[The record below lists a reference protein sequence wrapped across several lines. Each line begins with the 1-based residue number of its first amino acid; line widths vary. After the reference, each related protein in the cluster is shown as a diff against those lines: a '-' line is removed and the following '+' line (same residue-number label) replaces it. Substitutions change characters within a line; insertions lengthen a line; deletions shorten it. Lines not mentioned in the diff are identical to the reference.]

1 MPTAQASPQAL
12 GINPYKF
19 STIAY
24 GTLLLLSKAKTR
36 LLNGRS
42 TLPSD
47 ILDAMKRAIS
57 ISLGSSKRDKQVT
70 IKFKNEEILVERVGT
85 NGDLAKARQ
94 MFLDLDG
101 KVDAFG
107 VGGVDL
113 SLRLDEREYP
123 LRAAL
128 KLVKGVTKTPLCD
141 GRGLKH
147 TLERRVFDLARS
159 ERGEVHYA
167 QGFVPVAVDRQGLAT
182 AVAEVCDKTVFGD
195 LMVAL
200 GVPIPLYG
208 IPTFKRVARIMLPVV
223 SYFPMSLIFYG
234 SDGAE
239 HEPKYVRYFEGSD
252 LIAGDFL
259 FMRKYLPACLDAK
272 TVVTN
277 TTTEDDIALLKKRGV
292 KTVITT
298 TPRYYGRSFGT
309 NVMEAALTAY
319 AGKGRRLS
327 DEELN
332 ALLDELELK
341 PSVINC

>member
-1 MPTAQASPQAL
+1 
-12 GINPYKF
+12 
-19 STIAY
+19 
-24 GTLLLLSKAKTR
+24 
-36 LLNGRS
+36 
-42 TLPSD
+42 
-47 ILDAMKRAIS
+47 MKHAVS
-57 ISLGSSKRDKQVT
+57 ISLGSSKRDKKVT
-70 IKFKNEEILVERVGT
+70 VKFKDEEILVERIGT
-85 NGDLAKARQ
+85 DGDVVRARQ
-94 MFLDLDG
+94 LYLDLDG

-113 SLRLDEREYP
+113 YLRLDEREYP

-128 KLVKGVTKTPLCD
+128 KMVEGVTNTPLCD

-147 TLERRVFDLARS
+147 TLERRVFELAKPELSDVRFK
-159 ERGEVHYA
+159 

-200 GVPIPLYG
+200 GVPLPIYG
-208 IPTFKRVARIMLPVV
+208 IPAFKRVARIMLPFV
-223 SYFPMSLIFYG
+223 SYFPMSMIFYG

-239 HEPKYVRYFEGSD
+239 HEPKYTKYFEGSD

-259 FMRKYLPACLDAK
+259 FMRKYMPARLDGK

-277 TTTEDDIALLKKRGV
+277 TTTEDNIELLKSRGV

-298 TPRYYGRSFGT
+298 TPRYDGRSFGT
-309 NVMEAALTAY
+309 NMLEAALTAY
-319 AGKGRRLS
+319 AGKGSRLT

-332 ALLDELELK
+332 TLIDELKIK
-341 PSVINC
+341 PSVTNY